1 MIPNMFKIAGELSP
15 TVFHVAARSIN
26 IDNRSLLLNYEV
38 VSFAYSEKII
48 NDVEA
53 WMRRFINNAETCQR
67 LQGYGVLQKTLCV
80 YLLPSFN
87 PKVACS

>member
-38 VSFAYSEKII
+38 VSFACSEKII

-53 WMRRFINNAETCQR
+53 WMQRFINNAETCQR
-67 LQGYGVLQKTLCV
+67 LQGYGVWQKTLCV